1 MSRIDTPHLLELV
14 VNDAVF
20 RNELLL
26 KYPDC
31 FVVYSTEIF
40 KEKLVKS

>member
-1 MSRIDTPHLLELV
+1 MSRIDTPHMLELV

-26 KYPDC
+26 KYTDC
-31 FVVYSTEIF
+31 FVVLWF
-40 KEKLVKS
+40 LAQKFLRKS